1 MGRAWPPYMMASLR
15 LTYAYEGIVAGK
27 VTEVLRTAEQSAS
40 LALEPRVVLQPK
52 CLRPESSHAVLPTS
66 GSARTDVNVNR
77 FYDFCSTKHPLKIAE
92 VLR

>member
-52 CLRPESSHAVLPTS
+52 CLRPESSRAVLPTS
-66 GSARTDVNVNR
+66 GSARTDVNVI
-77 FYDFCSTKHPLKIAE
+77 DFTIFVPRNIP
-92 VLR
+92 